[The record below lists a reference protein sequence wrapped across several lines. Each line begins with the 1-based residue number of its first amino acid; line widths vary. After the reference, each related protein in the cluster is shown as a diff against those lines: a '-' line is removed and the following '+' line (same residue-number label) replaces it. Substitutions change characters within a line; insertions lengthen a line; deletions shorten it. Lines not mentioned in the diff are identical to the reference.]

1 MGKYMI
7 EFNVGD
13 KIHDTSDGL
22 VVEILQKYKN
32 RNVKF
37 KTLENPNS
45 VYGFP
50 IGSAEYVHNTDNP
63 DTWELVEEPSKNISP
78 ESIKELEKS
87 IQKEEVNLNQFVENT
102 RKNISDMKKN
112 LESLKKTA
120 IKIPTIVIGEMYSY
134 YCNLDGNYV
143 AICVEID
150 SSDNSYKMVYVECD
164 SNDFSY
170 EWICDTQ
177 FGSTI
182 TNFKHLNSPA
192 QKKIAAG
199 FYAFFTGD
207 IPGV

>member
-7 EFNVGD
+7 EFDVGD
-13 KIHDTSDGL
+13 KIIDQTDGM

-32 RNVKF
+32 RNTKF
-37 KTLENPNS
+37 KVIENGHGDLPNGRIA
-45 VYGFP
+45 Y
-50 IGSAEYVHNTDNP
+50 IYNCDNL
-63 DTWELVEEPSKNISP
+63 DNWYLFEESTKIISP
-78 ESIKELEKS
+78 VSIQELEKN

-120 IKIPTIVIGEMYSY
+120 IKIPTIVIGELYSY
-134 YCNLDGNYV
+134 NNSKCVDIVGV
-143 AICVEID
+143 CVER
-150 SSDNSYKMVYVECD
+150 D
-164 SNDFSY
+164 SNDNSAKIVYMDLNEGNFDY
-170 EWICDTQ
+170 EWIYEND
-177 FGSTI
+177 FNYDNV

-199 FYAFFTGD
+199 FYAMFTGD